1 MSERGRI
8 AVFDDAQK
16 AERDY
21 WVKRLAGTADREAA
35 VALDHER
42 PAGRGGDYGQVAIA
56 VTGGTAAQLLE
67 LTKGSLL
74 LLYTALL
81 AALEACLWLAG
92 GTLEERVAVGSPPR
106 RKEGEEPPPPN
117 ALAIVD
123 RLHPAQSFR
132 QRLIAVRAILLEA
145 YDRQGYPHGRLLRDL
160 GLGQVRNRCPLFDIA
175 FCFAGLHGELAE
187 CGCDLTLRL
196 AAEAAGIAGVLEYRR
211 DLFDRAT
218 AERFAAHFL
227 AVACAATADL
237 DLPLASLDALSAAE
251 RHQLL
256 REWGQGPAAAAS
268 SSVLTLL
275 AAAAGRGPNLIALDD
290 ETVALSY
297 SQLERRVEELARRLL
312 DLGVGPEV
320 RVGILAERSPEMVVA
335 LLAVLRAGGAYLP
348 LDPAWPPAR
357 LELVLSDAAAALVLA
372 QPGLAARLPA
382 GTHGVPLAPVA
393 PVASVA
399 PVAPV
404 APVGPAVAPAAPE
417 RAADGGVPP
426 AGWPLER
433 LVYVIYTSGSS
444 GTPKAVGVTD
454 SGLANLAA
462 AQAAAFGL
470 GPGSRVL
477 QFAALGFD
485 ASVSEIFATLVSGAT
500 LCLAGADELV
510 SAEALTALLRRRAI
524 TCVTLPPP
532 LLALM
537 APQGLP
543 ALATVVAAGEACPA
557 EVAAAWSPGRR
568 FIDAYGPTETT
579 VCATWTVVDEAA
591 APPPIGR
598 PLAGARAYLLD
609 ARLQPAASG
618 QPGELYLG
626 GAGVARGYLGRPELT
641 AASFVPDPWGGGA
654 GDRLYRSG
662 DRARTLPDGRLLFL
676 GRGDHQVKVRGYR
689 IEPGEVEAALRRHP
703 QVADAVVVGRAG
715 AGGSRLVAYCVPA
728 PGAPPAWGELRG
740 WLQER
745 LPAYMVPEV
754 LVPLAALPLTANGK
768 VDRRALPAPDRSRP
782 ELAVPYLAPRTQLE
796 SALASIWS
804 DLLDLEQ
811 IGANDSFFELGG
823 NSLLVTQA
831 ISRVR
836 AALHVDL
843 DLARVMRAPT
853 IAAMAAIVLERQAG
867 GAAASETA
875 AGPLQGQ
882 SIDQQLAELELLA
895 DADLDAPEPGD
906 LPAVAEPHAGGGEGA
921 R

>member
-8 AVFDDAQK
+8 AVFDEAQK

-21 WVKRLAGTADREAA
+21 WVKRLAGAADREAA

-42 PAGRGGDYGQVAIA
+42 PAGRGGDYGRVAIDVA
-56 VTGGTAAQLLE
+56 GGTVARLLE
-67 LTKGSLL
+67 ITKGSPL

-81 AALEACLWLAG
+81 AALEACLWLEG
-92 GTLEERVAVGSPPR
+92 GTLDERVAVGSPPR

-132 QRLIAVRAILLEA
+132 QRLIAVRAVLLEA

-227 AVACAATADL
+227 EVARGAAADL
-237 DLPLASLDALSAAE
+237 DQPLASLDALSAAE

-256 REWGQGPAAAAS
+256 REWGPGPAAAAS
-268 SSVLTLL
+268 ASVLTLL
-275 AAAAGRGPNLIALDD
+275 AAAAGRGPDLIALEG
-290 ETVALSY
+290 ETVGLSY
-297 SQLERRVEELARRLL
+297 SHLERRVEELARRLL

-357 LELVLSDAAAALVLA
+357 LELVLADAAAALVLA

-382 GTHGVPLAPVA
+382 GCHGVALAPVA
-393 PVASVA
+393 PVA
-399 PVAPV
+399 
-404 APVGPAVAPAAPE
+404 PAAPAAAPTARE
-417 RAADGGVPP
+417 RPADGGLPS

-433 LVYVIYTSGSS
+433 LVYVIYTSGST

-454 SGLANLAA
+454 AGLANLAA

-641 AASFVPDPWGGGA
+641 AASFVPDPWGGGV

-662 DRARTLPDGRLLFL
+662 DRARALPDGRLLFL

-703 QVADAVVVGRAG
+703 QVLDAVVVCRAG
-715 AGGSRLVAYCVPA
+715 AGGNRLVAYCVPA

-754 LVPLAALPLTANGK
+754 LVPLAALPLTAHGK

-867 GAAASETA
+867 GAAAGETA
-875 AGPLQGQ
+875 GPRQGQ
-882 SIDQQLAELELLA
+882 SIDQQLAELELLG
-895 DADLDAPEPGD
+895 DADLDAPEAGA